1 MRLLLS
7 NRDALDEAPVFG
19 HVPGGGRFLA
29 FPIPFNQLNRIPD
42 VFCDGLLGKNVF
54 ASSQGTL
61 DVLLLVCNGQAVT
74 VIRSIVLQEQD
85 MAVSLAYAMMT
96 ADMSVRFNI
105 SL

>member
-1 MRLLLS
+1 M
-7 NRDALDEAPVFG
+7 
-19 HVPGGGRFLA
+19 
-29 FPIPFNQLNRIPD
+29 
-42 VFCDGLLGKNVF
+42 F